1 MNCPSGMNWLRHE
14 LNCVHELHLRCI
26 KQKSSAVQNFF
37 VNKNLSLGVLA
48 TPFDTVNIVEIRVIS

>member
-26 KQKSSAVQNFF
+26 NDEHLAPGWHEVLVQSYNMSI
-37 VNKNLSLGVLA
+37 L
-48 TPFDTVNIVEIRVIS
+48 I